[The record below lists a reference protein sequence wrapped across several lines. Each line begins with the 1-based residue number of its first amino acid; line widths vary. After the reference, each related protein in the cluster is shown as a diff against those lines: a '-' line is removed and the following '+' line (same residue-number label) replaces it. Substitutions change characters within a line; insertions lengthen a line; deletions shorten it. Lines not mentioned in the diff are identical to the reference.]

1 MRTPRAGSRW
11 SNGRITRRAQYAAY
25 LDSVAWQ
32 QKRREWYQH
41 WTSTQSCAP
50 ACMVCGYRWS
60 LRSGHL
66 HHLTYMRLGAEEPEA
81 LVALCPQHHVRLH
94 EVWDGSTQW
103 RRLGRT
109 AATVGIIA
117 MLRRQLQAAAERAS

>member
-1 MRTPRAGSRW
+1 MPRAGSRW
-11 SNGRITRRAQYAAY
+11 SNGRITRRSRYAAY
-25 LDSVAWQ
+25 LDSVAWRD
-32 QKRREWYQH
+32 KRREWYQH

-50 ACMVCGYRWS
+50 ACMVGYRWS

-66 HHLTYMRLGAEEPEA
+66 HHLTYLRLGAEEPED
-81 LVALCPQHHVRLH
+81 LIALCPAHHARLH
-94 EVWDGSTQW
+94 QVWDCSTQW

-117 MLRRQLQAAAERAS
+117 MLRRQLEAADERAS